1 MHLSLLSLLGRFSI
15 SLAIVL
21 GAIFLLARLAKKNKG
36 ILKGG
41 NGSIDFEVIAR
52 KSLSKNASLAVIKLH
67 DQEVLIGI
75 TPSSITLLSKDQQS
89 LVTANESLDDSE
101 LWEELEDLNL
111 NLNLCENAKIKWT
124 DFQKGKKPSSAWM
137 AGVEQL
143 RMLTLRR
150 G

>member
-36 ILKGG
+36 ILKG

-75 TPSSITLLSKDQQS
+75 TPSSITLLSKEQQN
-89 LVTANESLDDSE
+89 LATANESLEDSE
-101 LWEELEDLNL
+101 LLEELKDLDLNL
-111 NLNLCENAKIKWT
+111 SHNTKIKWT
-124 DFQKGKKPSSAWM
+124 DFLKGKKPSSAWM

-143 RMLTLRR
+143 RELTLRR
-150 G
+150 N